1 MRRARV
7 ALFALALVG
16 AATTAAAQQQTA
28 PGQGQEQSQNQSAQP
43 AARPALKLRLDQ
55 IDDKQRRAIVG
66 AEPRPSDAKPD
77 AAQKLPGLGG
87 NASPAWEAVPG
98 SAIPKDQ
105 SPY

>member
-28 PGQGQEQSQNQSAQP
+28 PGQEQSQNQSAQP